1 MKEARFNLREWMSS
15 SKRLMEW
22 IDEEEGVPVKNVV
35 KLSEEDSMYAQT
47 QFGVQSCSAFVS
59 SEKKIIRL
67 NWNIERDISFS
78 DLTGWWNSLK
88 N

>member
-1 MKEARFNLREWMSS
+1 MKTVCMR
-15 SKRLMEW
+15 RLSLEFKV
-22 IDEEEGVPVKNVV
+22 VPH
-35 KLSEEDSMYAQT
+35 EDSMYAQT
-47 QFGVQSCSAFVS
+47 QFGVQSCSALVS

-78 DLTGWWNSLK
+78 DLTGWWNSQK